1 MAKLTATQMVTVSL
15 LQPMGYRPSKDAEVI
30 KYPMGIVQMPLE
42 HAQAMRVLSRIVSVD
57 AAKETP
63 VLPFGGAFNDK
74 LTRTLEDAGYHT
86 LADLAAAEQD
96 TLLALGIGPANYERI
111 QNALKGN

>member
-1 MAKLTATQMVTVSL
+1 MVTVSL

-42 HAQAMRVLSRIVSVD
+42 HAQAMRVTRRIVSVD
-57 AAKETP
+57 VAEEEV

-74 LTRTLEDAGYHT
+74 LTRTLDDAGYHT
-86 LADLAAAEQD
+86 LADLAAANED
-96 TLLALGIGPANYERI
+96 ALLALGIGPANYERI
-111 QNALKGN
+111 TGALKGI